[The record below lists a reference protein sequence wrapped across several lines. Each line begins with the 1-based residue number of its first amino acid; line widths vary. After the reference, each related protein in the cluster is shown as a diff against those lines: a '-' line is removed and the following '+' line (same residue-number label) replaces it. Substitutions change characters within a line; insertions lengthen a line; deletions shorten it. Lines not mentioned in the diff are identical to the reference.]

1 MEYSEIVTL
10 TKDGFQIPEKLLH
23 PVGIYDGSRCWGT
36 LITNIGEGIDFRG
49 PRPVNQIILS
59 PIPFNS
65 WACTVRIQAR
75 IDDKPA
81 KLKSLIQVLAPQDES
96 SKDLCTNIIAISEN
110 TSGYYNGRVNIL
122 V

>member
-36 LITNIGEGIDFRG
+36 LITNIGEAIAGRS

-96 SKDLCTNIIAISEN
+96 SK
-110 TSGYYNGRVNIL
+110 YYSL
-122 V
+122 SASL